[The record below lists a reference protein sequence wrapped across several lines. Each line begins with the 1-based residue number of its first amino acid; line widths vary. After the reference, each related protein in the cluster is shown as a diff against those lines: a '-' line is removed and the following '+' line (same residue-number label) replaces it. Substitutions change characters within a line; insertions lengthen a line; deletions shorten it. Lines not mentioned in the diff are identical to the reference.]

1 MLEIL
6 AITVPVFILIG
17 LGYVAVRTAVLD
29 EAGMRA
35 LGRFVIVFALPA
47 MLFQA
52 LAQRRF
58 DEIMNSGYLAAYALG
73 SLTAFSAGLVLARSL
88 RGRDAQAS
96 VMVGMGCSMSN
107 SAFIGLPVAL
117 QVIGPIATV
126 AMALT
131 MLVENLLMLPLV
143 LALADSSGPRQGR
156 FLASLGSTL
165 LGLARNPL
173 LLAIVAGFG
182 FSITG
187 SRLPAPLFKAVDML
201 ALASAPVALF
211 VIGGTLAG
219 ARVRGMFGDVA
230 VITVGKLLLHPAA
243 VLVAVLLIP
252 GIAPELQAGA
262 VLFACMP
269 MLSIYPIFGQKYGL
283 ETMCSAAV
291 VVATVASF
299 VSISVVIGLLGVW
312 GMV

>member
-6 AITVPVFILIG
+6 AITVPVFLLIG
-17 LGYVAVRTAVLD
+17 LGYAGVRLAVLD
-29 EAGMRA
+29 GAAMRA

-52 LAQRRF
+52 LAWRSF
-58 DEIMNSGYLAAYALG
+58 DEVMDAGYLAAYALG
-73 SLTAFSAGLVLARSL
+73 SLAAFGAGSVLARKL
-88 RGRDAQAS
+88 RGHPTQAS
-96 VMVGMGCSMSN
+96 VIVGMGCSMSN
-107 SAFIGLPVAL
+107 SAFIGLAVAL
-117 QVIGPIATV
+117 QVIGPVATV

-143 LALADSSGPRQGR
+143 LALAERSGPRQGR

-165 LGLARNPL
+165 AGLAANPL
-173 LLAIVAGFG
+173 LLAIVAGFA

-187 SRLPAPLFKAVDML
+187 TRLPAPLAKAVDML
-201 ALASAPVALF
+201 ALAAAPVALF

-219 ARVRGMFGDVA
+219 GRVRGMLADVA
-230 VITVGKLLLHPAA
+230 LITFGKLLLHPAA
-243 VLVAVLLIP
+243 VLAAVLLIP
-252 GIAPELQAGA
+252 GIDAGLQAAA

-269 MLSIYPIFGQKYGL
+269 MLSIYPILGQQYGQ
-283 ETMCSAAV
+283 EAMCSAAL
-291 VVATVASF
+291 VVATLLSF
-299 VSISVVIGLLGVW
+299 ASISAVIGLLRAW